1 MRRTLTNQQTIQRL
15 YNHTADTIYGHLR
28 TARGEVQVTI
38 NRKVAINIL
47 AESGRANPC
56 PCRFAVREGK
66 GYLHRVQ
73 PDSK

>member
-15 YNHTADTIYGHLR
+15 HNHASDTIYGHLR

-38 NRKVAINIL
+38 ARKVAINIL

-56 PCRFAVREGK
+56 LCRFAVREGK

-73 PDSK
+73 QDSK